1 MKGTL
6 TMKIIIKGKLYD
18 TETAQKMLTLKEKW
32 YWGDYIEELYKK
44 KMVSFSCILP
54 NKSNMIPAMEMPTTI
69 LIVFYP
75 STCSMKLIMTRS
87 GTSFL

>member
-1 MKGTL
+1 
-6 TMKIIIKGKLYD
+6 MKIIIKGKLYD

-54 NKSNMIPAMEMPTTI
+54 NKSNMMPATAMPTTI
-69 LIVFYP
+69 LIVFCP